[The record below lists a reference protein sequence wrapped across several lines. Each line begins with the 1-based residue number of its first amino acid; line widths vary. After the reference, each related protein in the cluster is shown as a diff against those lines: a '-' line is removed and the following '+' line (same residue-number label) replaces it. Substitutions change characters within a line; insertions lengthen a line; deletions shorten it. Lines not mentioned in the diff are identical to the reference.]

1 MIRVKCSG
9 CGIKL
14 KAKSELAGQTRKCP
28 KCGASFVIPEGPQAE
43 ARELE
48 SAGGGDLI
56 HDVLDHD
63 LPKVE
68 APERLAWQNRYLIC
82 TPEKLFSAWE
92 SNGHGWMLKTTGGFI
107 RASRNQELLP
117 SQGDFM
123 LIELRIATS
132 DGQHRLSGIRSYRLA
147 ARWAL
152 VSLGR
157 EENEILSKI
166 VGPGAL
172 NRSQKEAVK
181 QYLRETLMAEIWHES
196 QEILDY
202 LGNTDY
208 HSPGVGD

>member
-1 MIRVKCSG
+1 MIRVKCPG
-9 CGIKL
+9 CASKL

-28 KCGASFVIPEGPQAE
+28 KCGAAFVVPEGGQAE
-43 ARELE
+43 DYELD
-48 SAGGGDLI
+48 SAGGEDLI

-68 APERLAWQNRYLIC
+68 APQRLAWQNRYLIC

-92 SNGHGWMLKTTGGFI
+92 GNGHGWMLKTTAGFI
-107 RASRNQELLP
+107 RASRNLELLP
-117 SQGDFM
+117 NQGDFT
-123 LIELRIATS
+123 LVELRIATS

-152 VSLGR
+152 LSLGR

-166 VGPGAL
+166 IGTGAL

-181 QYLRETLMAEIWHES
+181 LYLRETLMPEVWHES
-196 QEILDY
+196 RDILDY
-202 LGNTDY
+202 LANTDY
-208 HSPGVGD
+208 HSSGVG